1 MFLVFLAALL
11 WGATNPLLKRYSEG
25 FAATEAAENNNN
37 NNNDEKSGGI
47 LRDIMFLLKRPKYL
61 ITQATNLSGTVVFF
75 YSLQTTDVSIASV
88 VANALTL
95 AITCTV
101 SAMIGDS
108 VLSLKGII
116 GILLV
121 MIGLG
126 VCTYE
131 NEMSK
136 K

>member
-1 MFLVFLAALL
+1 MFLVFLAAFL

-25 FAATEAAENNNN
+25 FAATEQNTNET
-37 NNNDEKSGGI
+37 DEKGGA

-75 YSLQTTDVSIASV
+75 YSLQTTDVSIAAV

-95 AITCTV
+95 AITCIV

-108 VLSLKGII
+108 VLSLKGIV
-116 GILLV
+116 GICLV

-126 VCTYE
+126 FCTYE
-131 NEMSK
+131 NELSK
-136 K
+136 AKN

>member
-1 MFLVFLAALL
+1 MFLVFLAAFL
-11 WGATNPLLKRYSEG
+11 WGATNPLLKRYSAG
-25 FAATEAAENNNN
+25 FAEAEQNSNNN
-37 NNNDEKSGGI
+37 EQGGV

-61 ITQATNLSGTVVFF
+61 ITQATNLSGTAVFF
-75 YSLQTTDVSIASV
+75 YSLQTTDVSIAAV

-95 AITCTV
+95 AITCIV

-108 VLSLKGII
+108 VLSLKGIL

-126 VCTYE
+126 FCTYE
-131 NEMSK
+131 NELSK
-136 K
+136 TQK